1 MIRRPPRSTRTDTLF
16 PYTTLFRSGV
26 VLGDDLLAGDV
37 EHLLHHVHLAP
48 DAIEEGGVEVEAGA
62 GDDGEAPEIFY
73 RILIALPHDLDTG
86 HQVDDHQRKDEEQC
100 GRFHPLNSP
109 KDTMTNTT
117 NERTSSREREIQDG
131 YNEVGGG

>member
-100 GRFHPLNSP
+100 GRFHHLNSP
-109 KDTMTNTT
+109 KAPMAIKC
-117 NERTSSREREIQDG
+117 RQAGRHPS
-131 YNEVGGG
+131 